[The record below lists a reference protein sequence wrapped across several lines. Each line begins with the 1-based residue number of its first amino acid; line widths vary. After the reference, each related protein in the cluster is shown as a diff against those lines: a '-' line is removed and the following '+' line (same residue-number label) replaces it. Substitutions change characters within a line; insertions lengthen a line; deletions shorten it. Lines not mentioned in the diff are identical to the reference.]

1 MKKLKRQLH
10 ALVILYRNKE
20 ISWLY
25 KIIPVF
31 VLGYALSPI
40 DLIPDFIPVLGYLDD
55 LLILPIGIALTIKTL
70 PQGVWDQ
77 CLYQADE
84 EAIKNPNL
92 GWIGLVLIGLLYL
105 GLVFLILKVIK

>member
-10 ALVILYRNKE
+10 ALTILYRNKE
-20 ISWLY
+20 IHWIY
-25 KIIPVF
+25 KIIPVL

-40 DLIPDFIPVLGYLDD
+40 DLIPDFIPVIGYLDD

-70 PQGVWDQ
+70 PEGVWNQ
-77 CLYQADE
+77 CLDHADE

-105 GLVFLILKVIK
+105 GLIFLFLNVVL

>member
-10 ALVILYRNKE
+10 ALTILYRNKE
-20 ISWLY
+20 IHWIY
-25 KIIPVF
+25 KIIPVL

-40 DLIPDFIPVLGYLDD
+40 DLIPDFIPVIGYLDD

-70 PQGVWDQ
+70 PQGMWDQ
-77 CLYQADE
+77 CLSQADE

-92 GWIGLVLIGLLYL
+92 GWIGLILIGLFYL
-105 GLVFLILKVIK
+105 GLIFLFLIVV

>member
-10 ALVILYRNKE
+10 ALTILYRNKE
-20 ISWLY
+20 IHWIY
-25 KIIPVF
+25 KIIPVL

-40 DLIPDFIPVLGYLDD
+40 DLVPDFIPVIGYLDD

-70 PQGVWDQ
+70 PKGIWDE
-77 CLYQADE
+77 CLVHADE

-92 GWIGLVLIGLLYL
+92 GWIGLVIIGMLYL
-105 GLVFLILKVIK
+105 GVVILVFGLIR